1 MTNRSLKIPY
11 EIISSAKQGNENALS
26 YILRVFNPYIKKI
39 AARPHYDVF
48 GNFTQSTD
56 EDMEAYIQYRLVM
69 GILNNFEILPQN
81 E

>member
-1 MTNRSLKIPY
+1 MTNKALKIPY
-11 EIISSAKQGNENALS
+11 EIISAAKQGDENALR
-26 YILRVFNPYIKKI
+26 YILRMFSPYIKKI

-48 GNFTQSTD
+48 GNYTQTTD

-69 GILNNFEILPQN
+69 GILNNFEILSQN

>member
-1 MTNRSLKIPY
+1 MTNKALKIPY
-11 EIISSAKQGNENALS
+11 EIISAAKQGDENALR
-26 YILRVFNPYIKKI
+26 YILSPYIKKI

-48 GNFTQSTD
+48 GNYTQTTD

-69 GILNNFEILPQN
+69 GILNNFEILSQN

>member
-1 MTNRSLKIPY
+1 MSNRALKIPY
-11 EIISSAKQGNENALS
+11 EIIFAAKQGDENALR
-26 YILRVFNPYIKKI
+26 YILKVFNPYMKKI

-48 GNFTQSTD
+48 GNYTQTID

-69 GILNNFEILPQN
+69 GILNNFEFLPQD